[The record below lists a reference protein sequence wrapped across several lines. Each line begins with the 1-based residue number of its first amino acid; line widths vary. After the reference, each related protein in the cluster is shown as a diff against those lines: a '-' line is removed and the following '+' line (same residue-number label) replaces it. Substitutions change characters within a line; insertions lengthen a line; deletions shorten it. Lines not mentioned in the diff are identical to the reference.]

1 MKDYMKILN
10 EGTKLSTKED
20 LKLSEYILVSKLGQ
34 GQIGK
39 VYQVRHR
46 NNFQKKY
53 ALKCI

>member
-1 MKDYMKILN
+1 MKILN